1 MEDVTRM
8 IGEPRNRVVVF
19 RLAQEE
25 YRKLK
30 EVSSRNGARNISD
43 FMRSEL
49 LAYIHSGTIT
59 EHLQQRFDSLER
71 RIEELQSTTV
81 SLLQGNSHD
90 RSGQQT

>member
-1 MEDVTRM
+1 MTGD
-8 IGEPRNRVVVF
+8 PRNRVVVF
-19 RLAQEE
+19 RLAEDE

-30 EVSSRNGARNISD
+30 DVSIRNGARNLSD

-59 EHLQQRFDSLER
+59 EHLHRRFDSLEQ

-81 SLLQGNSHD
+81 SLLQGNAHD
-90 RSGQQT
+90 RSTD